1 MEEYRVSA
9 PAVLREPLVV
19 PDKLLMGP
27 GPSNAHAR
35 VLEAM
40 SRPILGH
47 LHPETLKI
55 MDDIKE
61 GMRYLFQ
68 TRNAATF
75 CLSASGH
82 GGMEATLC
90 NLLEDGDV
98 ILIGHTGHWG
108 DRAADMASRYGADV
122 HTVKAAPGKSLTLEE
137 LRQAMR
143 TTQPSVL
150 FLTQG
155 DSSTG
160 VLQALEGVGP
170 LCREFN
176 CLLIVDTVASL
187 GGTRF
192 EMDRWE
198 IDAVYTGSQKVLGA
212 PPGITPIS
220 FNHRAVKRYMERRT
234 KVKVYYW
241 DLALIGDYWGC
252 FGRPRIYHHTISST
266 LLYGL
271 REAIAL
277 ACAESLQSLIT
288 RHQDCARRLYDGL
301 QALGFE
307 LYADER
313 DRLATV
319 TTIRVPKGIDWL
331 QVAQHAMKTYLVE
344 ISGGLGPTAGQVF
357 RIGLM
362 GQNATSERVDRVLQV
377 FQDSIKAVKPDFSFR
392 RAAAKM

>member
-1 MEEYRVSA
+1 MEYKVTP
-9 PAVLREPLVV
+9 PAVLREPLIT
-19 PDKLLMGP
+19 PNKLLMGP
-27 GPSNAHAR
+27 GPSNAPQR
-35 VLEAM
+35 VLDAM

-61 GMRYLFQ
+61 GVRYLFQ
-68 TRNAATF
+68 TNNIATF

-108 DRAADMASRYGADV
+108 DRSADMATRYGADV
-122 HTVKAAPGKSLTLEE
+122 RVVKSKVGQSLSLDEIRDA
-137 LRQAMR
+137 LLIHK
-143 TTQPSVL
+143 PSVL

-160 VLQALEGVGP
+160 VLQGLEGVGA
-170 LCREFN
+170 LCHQHN

-187 GGTRF
+187 GGAPMF
-192 EMDRWE
+192 MDRWE
-198 IDAVYTGSQKVLGA
+198 IDAMYTGSQKVLGA
-212 PPGITPIS
+212 PPGITPVS
-220 FNHRAVKRYMERRT
+220 FSHRAVERYKRRNT

-241 DLALIGDYWGC
+241 DMSLVGDYWGC

-271 REAIAL
+271 REAIAM
-277 ACAESLQSLIT
+277 ACEEGLPALIA
-288 RHQDCARRLYDGL
+288 RHEDCAKRLYRGL
-301 QALGFE
+301 QDAGFE
-307 LYADER
+307 LYADPK
-313 DRLATV
+313 DRLSTV
-319 TTIRVPKGIDWL
+319 TTIKVPQGVDWL
-331 QVAQHAMKTYLVE
+331 KAAQYAMKTYLVE

-362 GQNATSERVDRVLQV
+362 GQNATTERVDRVLQV
-377 FQDSIKAVKPDFSFR
+377 FQEAVAAVKPDVQVKG
-392 RAAAKM
+392 KM

>member
-1 MEEYRVSA
+1 MEYKVTS

-27 GPSNAHAR
+27 GPSNAPQR
-35 VLEAM
+35 VLDAM
-40 SRPILGH
+40 SKPILGH

-61 GMRYLFQ
+61 GVRYLFQ
-68 TRNAATF
+68 TMNAATF

-98 ILIGHTGHWG
+98 VLIGHTGHWG
-108 DRAADMASRYGADV
+108 DRSADMASRYGADV
-122 HTVKAAPGKSLTLEE
+122 RTVKSKVGQSLSLEE
-137 LRQAMR
+137 IREAITMHK
-143 TTQPSVL
+143 PSVL

-160 VLQALEGVGP
+160 VLQGLEGVGA
-170 LCREFN
+170 LCHANN

-187 GGTRF
+187 GGTPF
-192 EMDRWE
+192 FMDRWE
-198 IDAVYTGSQKVLGA
+198 VDAVYTGSQKVLGA
-212 PPGITPIS
+212 PPGITPMS
-220 FNHRAVKRYMERRT
+220 FSHRAVERYKSRNS

-241 DLALIGDYWGC
+241 DMALVGDYWGC
-252 FGRPRIYHHTISST
+252 FGRPRIYHHTISAT

-277 ACAESLQSLIT
+277 ACEESLQALIA
-288 RHQDCARRLYDGL
+288 RHQDCARRLYRGL
-301 QALGFE
+301 EAAGFE
-307 LYADER
+307 LYANSK
-313 DRLATV
+313 DRLPTV
-319 TTIRVPKGIDWL
+319 TTIKVPAGLDWL
-331 QVAQHAMKTYLVE
+331 KVAQYAMKTYLVE

-377 FQDSIKAVKPDFSFR
+377 FTEAVKAVQPNVQVKG
-392 RAAAKM
+392 KI

>member
-1 MEEYRVSA
+1 MEYRVSA

-27 GPSNAHAR
+27 GPSNAPQR
-35 VLEAM
+35 VLDAM

-61 GMRYLFQ
+61 GVRYLFQ

-98 ILIGHTGHWG
+98 VLIGHTGHWG

-122 HTVKAAPGKSLTLEE
+122 QMVRAAQGKALTLDEI
-137 LRQAMR
+137 RKAIR
-143 TTQPSVL
+143 THRPAVL

-160 VLQALEGVGP
+160 VLQGLEGVGP
-170 LCREFN
+170 LCRENN

-187 GGTRF
+187 GGTTF

-220 FNHRAVKRYMERRT
+220 FNHRAVERYLRRQT

-241 DLALIGDYWGC
+241 DLSLIGDYWGC
-252 FGRPRIYHHTISST
+252 FGRPRIYHHTVSST

-277 ACAESLQSLIT
+277 ACEESLPSLIS
-288 RHQDCARRLYDGL
+288 RHQDCARRLYHGL
-301 QALGFE
+301 VELGFE

-319 TTIRVPKGIDWL
+319 TTIRVPQGVDWL
-331 QVAQHAMKTYLVE
+331 QVAQYAMKMFRVE

-377 FQDSIKAVKPDFSFR
+377 FKDSVKAVKPDFVFPKTT
-392 RAAAKM
+392 AKM

>member
-1 MEEYRVSA
+1 MEYKVAS

-19 PDKLLMGP
+19 PEKLLMGP
-27 GPSNAHAR
+27 GPSNAPQR
-35 VLEAM
+35 VLDAM

-61 GMRYLFQ
+61 GVRYLFQ
-68 TRNAATF
+68 TNNIATF

-108 DRAADMASRYGADV
+108 DRSADMATRYGADV
-122 HTVKAAPGKSLTLEE
+122 RTVKSSVGQSLSLEE
-137 LRQAMR
+137 IRSALLLHK
-143 TTQPSVL
+143 PSVL

-160 VLQALEGVGP
+160 VLQGLEGVGA
-170 LCREFN
+170 LCHEHN

-187 GGTRF
+187 GGTPF
-192 EMDRWE
+192 FMDRWG

-212 PPGITPIS
+212 PPGITPMS
-220 FNHRAVKRYMERRT
+220 FSHRAVERYKRRNS

-241 DLALIGDYWGC
+241 DMALVGDYWGC
-252 FGRPRIYHHTISST
+252 FGRPRIYHHTISAT

-277 ACAESLQSLIT
+277 ACEEGLPELIA
-288 RHQDCARRLYDGL
+288 RHQGCAKRLYRGL
-301 QALGFE
+301 ESAGFQ
-307 LYADER
+307 LYADPK
-313 DRLATV
+313 DRLSTV
-319 TTIRVPKGIDWL
+319 TTIKVPSGVDWL
-331 QVAQHAMKTYLVE
+331 KVAQHAMKTYLVE
-344 ISGGLGPTAGQVF
+344 VSGGLGPTAGQVF

-362 GQNATSERVDRVLQV
+362 GQNATTERVDRVLQV
-377 FQDSIKAVKPDFSFR
+377 FRDSVKAMSPEVQVKG
-392 RAAAKM
+392 KM

>member
-1 MEEYRVSA
+1 MEYRVSA
-9 PAVLREPLVV
+9 PEVLREPLVV

-27 GPSNAHAR
+27 GPSNAHPR

-55 MDDIKE
+55 MDDIKA

-68 TRNAATF
+68 TNNAATF

-98 ILIGHTGHWG
+98 VLIGHTGHWG

-122 HTVKAAPGKSLTLEE
+122 HMVRASSGSSLTLAEIKRAIE
-137 LRQAMR
+137 THR
-143 TTQPSVL
+143 PSVL

-160 VLQALEGVGP
+160 VLQPLEGVGA
-170 LCREFN
+170 LCRAN
-176 CLLIVDTVASL
+176 DCLLIVDTVASL
-187 GGTRF
+187 GGTPF
-192 EMDRWE
+192 HMDRWE

-220 FNHRAVKRYMERRT
+220 FNHRAV
-234 KVKVYYW
+234 
-241 DLALIGDYWGC
+241 
-252 FGRPRIYHHTISST
+252 YHHTISST

-277 ACAESLQSLIT
+277 ACAESIPSLIA
-288 RHQDCARRLYDGL
+288 RHQDCAKRLYDGL
-301 QALGFE
+301 LGIGLE
-307 LYADER
+307 LYAQER

-319 TTIRVPKGIDWL
+319 TTIRVPPGVDWL
-331 QVAQHAMKTYLVE
+331 QVSQYAMKTYLVE

-377 FQDSIKAVKPDFSFR
+377 FRDAIKAVKPDFAFR
-392 RAAAKM
+392 RNASKM

>member
-1 MEEYRVSA
+1 MEYRISA
-9 PAVLREPLVV
+9 PEVLREPLVV
-19 PDKLLMGP
+19 PEKLLMGP
-27 GPSNAHAR
+27 GPSNAHPR

-55 MDDIKE
+55 MDDIKA

-68 TRNAATF
+68 TNNAATF

-98 ILIGHTGHWG
+98 VLIGHTGHWG

-122 HTVKAAPGKSLTLEE
+122 HMVQAASGSSLTLVEIRKALE
-137 LRQAMR
+137 THR
-143 TTQPSVL
+143 PSVL

-160 VLQALEGVGP
+160 VLQGLEGVGA
-170 LCREFN
+170 LCRAN
-176 CLLIVDTVASL
+176 DCLLIVDTVASL
-187 GGTRF
+187 GGTPF
-192 EMDRWE
+192 HMDRWE
-198 IDAVYTGSQKVLGA
+198 IDACYTGSQKVLGA

-220 FNHRAVKRYMERRT
+220 FNHRAVERYKRRQT

-241 DLALIGDYWGC
+241 DMFLVGDYWGC

-271 REAIAL
+271 RAAIAI
-277 ACAESLQSLIT
+277 ACEESIPSLIS
-288 RHQDCARRLYDGL
+288 RHQDCAKRLYDGL
-301 QALGFE
+301 LALGFE
-307 LYADER
+307 LYAQER

-319 TTIRVPKGIDWL
+319 TTIRVPTGVDWL
-331 QVAQHAMKTYLVE
+331 QVSQHAMKTYLVE

-377 FQDSIKAVKPDFSFR
+377 FRESIKAVKPDFVFR
-392 RAAAKM
+392 KSASKM

>member
-1 MEEYRVSA
+1 MEYKVTS

-27 GPSNAHAR
+27 GPSNAPQR
-35 VLEAM
+35 VLDAM
-40 SRPILGH
+40 SKPILGH

-61 GMRYLFQ
+61 SVRYLFQ
-68 TRNAATF
+68 TNNAATF

-98 ILIGHTGHWG
+98 VLIGHTGHWG

-122 HTVKAAPGKSLTLEE
+122 RFVKSSMGQSLSLEQI
-137 LRQAMR
+137 RSAMVSNK
-143 TTQPSVL
+143 PSVL

-160 VLQALEGVGP
+160 VLQGLEGVGA
-170 LCREFN
+170 LCREHD

-187 GGTRF
+187 GGTPLL
-192 EMDRWE
+192 MDQWQ

-212 PPGITPIS
+212 PPGITPVS
-220 FNHRAVKRYMERRT
+220 FGHRAVERYKRRNS

-241 DLALIGDYWGC
+241 DMMLVGDYWGC
-252 FGRPRIYHHTISST
+252 FGRPRIYHHTISCT

-277 ACAESLQSLIT
+277 ACQEGLPAVIA
-288 RHQDCARRLYDGL
+288 RHQDCANRLYRGL
-301 QALGFE
+301 EAAGFE
-307 LYADER
+307 LYVER
-313 DRLATV
+313 KDRLATV
-319 TTIRVPKGIDWL
+319 TTIKVPPGIDWTK
-331 QVAQHAMKTYLVE
+331 VSQHAMKNYLVE

-362 GQNATSERVDRVLQV
+362 GLNATTERVDRVLQV
-377 FQDSIKAVKPDFSFR
+377 FKESVQ
-392 RAAAKM
+392 AAKRDIQVLGKM